1 MNQKKKIL
9 YLSNN
14 FTRYGG
20 IARLLSQKI
29 DAWTDIL
36 DWEVTVVTVH
46 QQGRPPVFPPKNDFK
61 LIDLDLPGI
70 NHYKIKD
77 LIRFYNLLKTIF
89 KKENPDLIVSSLS
102 GVPSLLLPF
111 IPSRGK
117 KLMEIHAMGE
127 SLVSPA
133 WKYKW
138 WIYNKYKYMLLVNED
153 ERPFF
158 KLKNLKIIP
167 NFIVIDPEASKVE
180 FKQREKLILSAG
192 RISEQKRFIHAVK
205 VWERI
210 FKKFPDWRFE
220 IYGTGDKKLLNEC
233 LEYISSHHLERIQFF
248 PPTPHLQDIF
258 KKASVFCLTSV
269 HESFGMVLAE
279 AKNAGLP
286 AISYDVPTGPGH
298 IISDDGILIPN
309 GDIEAFTQELSALM
323 KDEEL
328 RKTLSENALKNRH
341 DFSAERVMDIWK
353 ALAEEL

>member
-1 MNQKKKIL
+1 M
-9 YLSNN
+9 
-14 FTRYGG
+14 
-20 IARLLSQKI
+20 LSQKI

-77 LIRFYNLLKTIF
+77 LIRFYHRLKKIF

-102 GVPSLLLPF
+102 GLPSLLLPF
-111 IPSRGK
+111 IPSRGQ

-133 WKYKW
+133 WRYKW

-167 NFIVIDPEASKVE
+167 NFIVIDPEAAKVD
-180 FKQREKLILSAG
+180 FRQREKLIVAAG

-205 VWERI
+205 VWEHI

-269 HESFGMVLAE
+269 HESFGMVIAE
-279 AKNAGLP
+279 AKNNGLP
-286 AISYDVPTGPGH
+286 VIAYDVPTGPKH
-298 IISDDGILIPN
+298 LITDDGILISP
-309 GDIEAFTQELSALM
+309 GDIDSFAEELSRLIQE
-323 KDEEL
+323 DS
-328 RKTLSENALKNRH
+328 RRRRLSENALKNRH
-341 DFSAERVMDIWK
+341 AFSAEHIMEIWRE
-353 ALAEEL
+353 LLEET